1 VVSVL
6 HTAHL
11 SPADLAAARAL
22 CDASFRGFTDEDW
35 SHALGGQHAVV
46 HADGRLVAHGAIVL
60 RRLLVDGRWR
70 RCGYVEAI
78 VVDEAHRGRGH
89 AGSVLA
95 ALESLAPAYD
105 LLALCS
111 TDEGRPVYV
120 SRGWSLWRGPTFALT
135 PDGVV
140 ATPDEDSIYVLGA
153 GLDVDAPITCDWREG
168 DVW

>member
-95 ALESLAPAYD
+95 ALESLAPGLRVARLVAVARSD
-105 LLALCS
+105 VRAHARRC
-111 TDEGRPVYV
+111 
-120 SRGWSLWRGPTFALT
+120 RGDARR
-135 PDGVV
+135 
-140 ATPDEDSIYVLGA
+140 
-153 GLDVDAPITCDWREG
+153 GLDLRAGRRPRRRRADYL
-168 DVW
+168 